1 MGYVT
6 MYVMPSL
13 AVIVPSRCNVM
24 INSEAFD
31 RFLFQLF
38 IQKWVGKTT
47 FKKIHSKPIEGV
59 WNDVSIANK
68 AELEIKSIVLIIRI
82 VHALLC

>member
-6 MYVMPSL
+6 LYVMQPL
-13 AVIVPSRCNVM
+13 AVVVPSRCNVM
-24 INSEAFD
+24 TSSEAFD
-31 RFLFQLF
+31 RFLFRLL

-47 FKKIHSKPIEGV
+47 FKKIDSKPIEGV

-68 AELEIKSIVLIIRI
+68 AELKIKSIVLTIQI
-82 VHALLC
+82 VDALLC